1 MQKTKMIGGI
11 LLVSGTT
18 IGAGMLALPVSTG
31 LAGYFPGVFLFFL
44 CWLLMIYTAFL
55 MLEATLWMKEDINLI
70 TIAKHT
76 LGRWGELF
84 CWAAYLFLLYALTTA
99 YIAGTGMI
107 VNGVFE
113 QLTGMKILR
122 GLESIPL
129 LLLFSIFV
137 YKGTLYVDKANRLL
151 MIGLVVT
158 YFILVI
164 FSSPNVDI
172 QKLSYTN
179 WSDLWLS
186 TSLVITSF
194 GFHIIIPS
202 LSAYLKRDIK
212 QLKWTL
218 IIGSAI
224 PLLVYILWETIVLGI
239 IPVIGTHGLQEG
251 YAAGID
257 GSELLAHH
265 IDIPYLGLFAKL
277 FSFFAI
283 LTSFLGVSLSLSDFL
298 ADGLKIKKTPWG
310 KALLYSLTFIPPIA
324 FTLFDPRI
332 FFTALEYAG
341 AFGVVTLLCLL
352 PALMVWNG
360 RYKLH
365 LQSDYKAP
373 GGKAALVAVILI
385 SFAIIILEIAHQ
397 V

>member
-1 MQKTKMIGGI
+1 MQATRILGGV

-18 IGAGMLALPVSTG
+18 IGAGMLALPVGTG
-31 LAGYFPGVFLFFL
+31 LAGYFPGIVLFFI
-44 CWLLMIYTAFL
+44 CWLFMTYTAFL

-70 TIAKHT
+70 SIAKHT
-76 LGRWGELF
+76 LGGWGEMF

-107 VNGVFE
+107 VSGAFE
-113 QLTGMKILR
+113 QLTGIAIPS
-122 GLESIPL
+122 GLEAIPVM
-129 LLLFSIFV
+129 LLFSIFV
-137 YKGTLYVDKANRLL
+137 YKGTMHVDKANRLL
-151 MIGLVVT
+151 MIGLIVT
-158 YFILVI
+158 YFVLVI
-164 FSSPNVDI
+164 FSTPHI
-172 QKLSYTN
+172 ELQKLAYSK

-186 TSLVITSF
+186 ISLVITSF

-202 LSAYLKRDIK
+202 LSAYLKRDVRS
-212 QLKWTL
+212 LNWTL
-218 IIGSAI
+218 VIGSLI
-224 PLLVYILWETIVLGI
+224 PLLVYIIWETIVLGI
-239 IPVIGTHGLQEG
+239 IPLQGTYGLLEG
-251 YAAGID
+251 YSSGID
-257 GSELLAHH
+257 GSKLLARH
-265 IDIPYLGLFAKL
+265 IDIPYLSVFARF

-298 ADGLKIKKTPWG
+298 ADGLKIKKTPSG
-310 KALLYSLTFIPPIA
+310 KAILYGLTFIPPVI

-365 LQSDYKAP
+365 LPSTYRVP
-373 GGKAALVAVILI
+373 GGKAGLIAVILI
-385 SFAIIILEIAHQ
+385 SCTIIILEIAHQ
-397 V
+397 I